1 MKIVTEHIPEET
13 SVTLILSRI
22 ERQKLVDAIENNI
35 SVFVDIRQT
44 RREKEDINIIDA
56 FLLEILKQIK
66 NPKPKENGDK
76 QGDQE
81 YSEGI

>member
-35 SVFVDIRQT
+35 SVFDIRQT

-81 YSEGI
+81 YSGGI